1 METVIKRAK
10 TEYPL
15 KIQSFTASDTISVVG
30 RITSLSMLRERHYL
44 LRLWLKTSLFA
55 EAYS

>member
-30 RITSLSMLRERHYL
+30 SITSLSMLRERHSLL
-44 LRLWLKTSLFA
+44 LRLWLKTSPFA
-55 EAYS
+55 G